1 VLKQIGRRHTIAGI
15 LFFMPFL
22 VAVDSLH
29 EARAQDLVRGETVT
43 NRARPELDPL
53 GIRMGGF
60 LFFPQLGLAAK
71 YDDNIFATNTNET
84 DDTIYLLQPQIA
96 LRSNWNNH
104 ALNFV
109 AGAEAAYY
117 SENDP
122 EDYIDS
128 FIGADMRLD
137 ASHDGQ
143 FSAAVMYS
151 KLHQGRDSPD
161 DQNGVEP
168 TEYSLLAADAGY
180 AHDFGLLSVEVGAAL
195 DRYDY
200 DNNRLADNT
209 PIINDDRDRDQTEAS
224 LRLGIDVSEAVE
236 LFVRGTYFV
245 TSYVDEADEF
255 GRDRDSTGYEAV
267 AGAAFDLT
275 GVTFGEVFA
284 GYRAQDPDDPAFD
297 TIEGPQYGGALVWN
311 PSGLT
316 TVRGEVVRLVEET
329 TEANAPG
336 YFSTTANLTI
346 DHELLRNLIL
356 GAGVGYSARKYDGI
370 DRNDSSRHGQ
380 LNAKYMMNRHL
391 YVSLNYNYADLDS
404 NIVNEDY
411 TKNVVMLRLQAQY

>member
-1 VLKQIGRRHTIAGI
+1 MLMQISRRYTIAAI

-22 VAVDSLH
+22 VVVVSLH
-29 EARAQDLVRGETVT
+29 EAGAQEPGRGETVT
-43 NRARPELDPL
+43 NRVRPEIDPL

-60 LFFPQLGLAAK
+60 VFFPQLGVATK
-71 YDDNIFATNTNET
+71 YDDNIFATKTDEI

-104 ALNFV
+104 ALNFI

-117 SENDP
+117 NENDS
-122 EDYIDS
+122 EDYVDS
-128 FIGADMRLD
+128 FIGAEMRLD
-137 ASHDGQ
+137 ASRDGQ
-143 FSAAVMYS
+143 LSAAIMYS

-161 DQNGVEP
+161 EENGVEP
-168 TEYSLLAADAGY
+168 TEYTLLAADAGY
-180 AHDFGLLSVEVGAAL
+180 AHDFGFLSVEIGAAL

-209 PIINDDRDRDQTEAS
+209 PIINDDRDRDQKEGS

-245 TSYVDEADEF
+245 ASYVDEADEF

-275 GVTFGEVFA
+275 GVTFGEIFA

-297 TIEGPQYGGALVWN
+297 TIEGPQYGGAISWN

-316 TVRGEVVRLVEET
+316 TVKGEVVRLVEET
-329 TEANAPG
+329 TEADAPG
-336 YFSTTANLTI
+336 YFSTTANLTL

-356 GAGVGYSARKYDGI
+356 GAGIGYSTRKYDGI
-370 DRNDSSRHGQ
+370 DRDDSSRHGR
-380 LNAKYMMNRHL
+380 LSAKYMMNRHL

-404 NIVNEDY
+404 NIDNEDY